1 MTPRPRRKKSS
12 KENRAR
18 RCDVLDLVDPC
29 SLSRSVVCFS
39 PPSSRFPRH
48 MTDLSPM
55 ATPRV
60 IQAALQSAV
69 DDGVFPG
76 AQLAV
81 RLRGELQCMAVA
93 GRLSSE
99 PPGIPV
105 QPFTIYDLASLTKPL
120 ATVTSVL
127 LLIQAAKVALE
138 DSVQQILVE
147 LEGTPI
153 GQATVRDLLTHR
165 SGLPGWRPL
174 YERLDAGG
182 IVSGPPVGGQPV
194 KQQALQMIR
203 NEPLIY
209 ARGERSIYSDLGF
222 MLLGFLVERLSGVAL
237 DLWCKE
243 AIFRP
248 LQADPLVFC
257 PTGGQAQPGVACSTV
272 DVSRIAPTERDERRN
287 RLLCGEVHDEN
298 AAALGGIAGH
308 AGLFGTAESVLAVSG
323 AWLHGYHG
331 RDSMLDGRL
340 VRQFTARQELSPRS
354 SWALGWDTP
363 SASSSSGSF
372 FSEES
377 FGHLGYTGTSLW
389 IDPLCELEVVL
400 LSNRVH
406 PNRRNEKI
414 KIFRPYIHDLVY
426 REFVSA

>member
-1 MTPRPRRKKSS
+1 
-12 KENRAR
+12 
-18 RCDVLDLVDPC
+18 
-29 SLSRSVVCFS
+29 
-39 PPSSRFPRH
+39 
-48 MTDLSPM
+48 M

-60 IQAALQSAV
+60 IQDALQSAI
-69 DDGVFPG
+69 DDSVFPG

-81 RLRGELQCMAVA
+81 RLGGELQCVAVA

-99 PPGIPV
+99 PPGVPV
-105 QPFTIYDLASLTKPL
+105 QSSTIYDLASLTKPL

-138 DSVQQILVE
+138 DSVQQILAE

-165 SGLPGWRPL
+165 SGLPGWRPF
-174 YERLDAGG
+174 YEWLDGRG
-182 IVSGPPVGGQPV
+182 ITPGLSSLDQPF
-194 KQQALQMIR
+194 KQRVLQMIR

-222 MLLGFLVERLSGVAL
+222 MLLGFVVERLSGVAL
-237 DLWCKE
+237 DLWCEE

-248 LQADPLVFC
+248 LRADPLVFC
-257 PTGGQAQPGVACSTV
+257 PTAERPQLGVGSPTV
-272 DVSRIAPTERDERRN
+272 DVSGIAPTEWDEWRN

-298 AAALGGIAGH
+298 AAAMGGIAGH

-323 AWLHGYHG
+323 AWLCGYHE

-340 VRQFTARQELSPRS
+340 VRQFTARQELPTRS

-363 SASSSSGSF
+363 SVPSSSGSF
-372 FSEES
+372 FSEKS

-406 PNRRNEKI
+406 PSRRNEKI
-414 KIFRPYIHDLVY
+414 KTFRPYIHDLVY